1 MINLIKIKTFSSLK
15 KLYQE
20 NNQAI
25 DWEKNANKWQQ
36 IEFREYK
43 KTCKFNNKMVDNP
56 IKNQAKG
63 IS

>member
-1 MINLIKIKTFSSLK
+1 MTTDLNS
-15 KLYQE
+15 E
-20 NNQAI
+20 NI
-25 DWEKNANKWQQ
+25 
-36 IEFREYK
+36 K

>member
-25 DWEKNANKWQQ
+25 DWEKNANK
-36 IEFREYK
+36 
-43 KTCKFNNKMVDNP
+43 
-56 IKNQAKG
+56 
-63 IS
+63 